1 MSTEY
6 YNIGKRK
13 WLGISQTNI
22 KADTLL
28 LGKSRSIL
36 QSPLDLKCRE
46 LRAAVSRKKTEMKG
60 MESCYYHMPWLLKL
74 RPEPFEGRLKLL
86 VEWGELLSIKLVEV

>member
-1 MSTEY
+1 
-6 YNIGKRK
+6 
-13 WLGISQTNI
+13 
-22 KADTLL
+22 
-28 LGKSRSIL
+28 
-36 QSPLDLKCRE
+36 
-46 LRAAVSRKKTEMKG
+46 MKG